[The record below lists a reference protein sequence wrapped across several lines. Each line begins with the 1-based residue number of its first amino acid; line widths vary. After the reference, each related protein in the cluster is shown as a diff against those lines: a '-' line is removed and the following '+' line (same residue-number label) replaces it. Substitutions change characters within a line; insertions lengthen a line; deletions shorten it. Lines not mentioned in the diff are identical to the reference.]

1 MIYNYE
7 SKILKWMH
15 DNVDTGIKLMTYST
29 DEDLLTALDTIKEMP
44 AFFYSRN
51 DMEISFNKTLHLG
64 ATFVDPYSY
73 QIYPYLQ
80 KYTGTIF
87 VESQKQALQFIS
99 KLKYAFNK
107 VPQVRVSCH
116 DITEGTETV
125 RVSLWLTNI
134 SVEDIRRPNDKIGSC
149 RAVRFT
155 WQSQLILNNDK
166 PTSGEGLVERVNV
179 GYRILPDGETV
190 QAVRVIR
197 ADVAVDPGKTEPDG
211 TVEGNHSY
219 LVPLAGSVNITLT
232 AHPKAGYG
240 SKWTNLH
247 TGVETYNSNILTFTG
262 VTESP
267 SVKLEFIPINES

>member
-44 AFFYSRN
+44 AFFYSRS
-51 DMEISFNKTLHLG
+51 DMEISFNKTLQLG

-107 VPQVRVSCH
+107 VPQVQVSCH
-116 DITEGTETV
+116 DITDGTETV

-155 WQSQLILNNDK
+155 WQSQLILNNEK
-166 PTSGEGLVERVNV
+166 PTSAEGLVERVNI
-179 GYRILPDGETV
+179 GYQLLPDGKTTQLIAV
-190 QAVRVIR
+190 QAV
-197 ADVAVDPGKTEPDG
+197 DPK
-211 TVEGNHSY
+211 VEGEGKA
-219 LVPLAGSVNITLT
+219 PGSVYIIPHDATSVSVNLT
-232 AHPKAGYG
+232 AEPAEGYQFD
-240 SKWTNLH
+240 KWTYGDTASVNNPLIADIPLTQLH
-247 TGVETYNSNILTFTG
+247 ELIAHFTQI
-262 VTESP
+262 ES
-267 SVKLEFIPINES
+267 

>member
-107 VPQVRVSCH
+107 VPQVQVSCH
-116 DITEGTETV
+116 DITDGTETV

-155 WQSQLILNNDK
+155 WQSQLILNNEK
-166 PTSGEGLVERVNV
+166 PTSAEGLVERVNI
-179 GYRILPDGETV
+179 GYQLLPDGETV
-190 QAVRVIR
+190 QAVSLIKV
-197 ADVAVDPGKTEPDG
+197 DVELEDGSEKG
-211 TVEGNHSY
+211 TVEGARTY
-219 LVPLAGSVNITLT
+219 LFPYSTAPYSVTLT
-232 AHPKAGYG
+232 ATPDNPEHQV
-240 SKWTNLH
+240 KWTYGETTS
-247 TGVETYNSNILTFTG
+247 TGSTLTLSDLTMSAK
-262 VTESP
+262 V
-267 SVKLEFIPINES
+267 SVCFIPNNES